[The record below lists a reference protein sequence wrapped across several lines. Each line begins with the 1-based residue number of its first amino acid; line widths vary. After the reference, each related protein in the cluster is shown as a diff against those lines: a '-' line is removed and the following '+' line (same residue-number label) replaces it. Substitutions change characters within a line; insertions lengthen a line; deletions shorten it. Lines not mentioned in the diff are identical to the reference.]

1 MQSDPD
7 LLLLKFIFVIEKGL
21 LSVKKQRLIRRNVQM
36 AKILSI
42 EAEAS
47 QIRVA
52 EVEVRGKKGR
62 IYNCFC
68 IPAPQGAVED
78 GQIRDT
84 KTLGENLKAE
94 LSQRKI
100 RTKKVYF
107 ATGSTRIASREV
119 RIPFVKANRIQSIV
133 EANATDYFPID
144 VSKYVLSYSVVD
156 VESQKSE
163 DGKEETKQYHLMV
176 YAAPKAIS
184 AAYSEFAEN
193 AGLTMT
199 GITYTGDSIYHSV
212 KDKYAKGTHI
222 LVKVEYT
229 GTSITIIQD
238 GELTL
243 QRNINYGVD
252 SAAETVRAFPEFGD
266 RLDVNEALDVL
277 CSRKCIN
284 PFLDMESFD
293 EEISDEERKL
303 ETARAEVTESLRYLI
318 GNISRIM
325 DYYISRHTDTNFD
338 SIVCCGLGA
347 QVKGLMQLL
356 TNELGQQ
363 VDVLQEFK
371 NFALPAG
378 GNAQEVCLYAA
389 VLSPGTSGVN
399 LMDKVNR
406 KKKEKKETLSGA
418 IIICVVGT
426 VAGVVLTAAGYANRI
441 YQQHEQERLNQR
453 ISEESSIEEIY
464 SAYTNAK
471 AQYDNYQNMY
481 QYTNTPNEGLKIF
494 IEELEEK
501 MPSDITVENF
511 SSTGTQVSF
520 SMRVGSKSAAANTI
534 MQLRTFES
542 LSTVTTTGIDE
553 AEDGTVSLSV
563 LCTYS
568 DPAPLDSSEE

>member
-1 MQSDPD
+1 MSFKIFY
-7 LLLLKFIFVIEKGL
+7 LLKFIFVIEKGR
-21 LSVKKQRLIRRNVQM
+21 LSAEGSGSYGGKIQM

-100 RTKKVYF
+100 KTKKVYF

-212 KDKYAKGTHI
+212 KDEYAKGTHI

-371 NFALPAG
+371 NFALPASRDT
-378 GNAQEVCLYAA
+378 QEVCLYAA

-481 QYTNTPNEGLKIF
+481 QYTNTPNEGLKTF

-568 DPAPLDSSEE
+568 DPAPLDSSGE

>member
-1 MQSDPD
+1 MFY
-7 LLLLKFIFVIEKGL
+7 LLKFIFVIEKGR
-21 LSVKKQRLIRRNVQM
+21 LSAEGSGSYGGKIQM

-100 RTKKVYF
+100 KTKKVYF

-119 RIPFVKANRIQSIV
+119 RIPFVKANRIQSII

-212 KDKYAKGTHI
+212 KDEYAKGTHI

-229 GTSITIIQD
+229 GTSITVIRD

-266 RLDVNEALDVL
+266 RLDANEALDVL

-293 EEISDEERKL
+293 EEISDEDRKL

-371 NFALPAG
+371 NFALPASRDT
-378 GNAQEVCLYAA
+378 QEVCLYAA

-406 KKKEKKETLSGA
+406 KKNEQKETLSGA

-481 QYTNTPNEGLKIF
+481 QYTNTPNEGLKTF